1 METRN
6 GGRAAGDEGV
16 GDSMPVGMVQSRS
29 PTGAQG
35 QERSPCRGREVRGWG
50 TCGGGPPRMGRF
62 GTGDSGANV
71 GPQDRL
77 CRCHCSLQT
86 SVGVSRTR
94 PRRWGLLRPIH
105 ACRKLLLRAR
115 RSNRKVF
122 ALVSS
127 LILKK
132 HPEVTLR
139 SPRSGKVL
147 PSFRDAVVCISAL
160 SGYARHSL
168 AASKAPLGTC

>member
-1 METRN
+1 MQ
-6 GGRAAGDEGV
+6 RAGSARV
-16 GDSMPVGMVQSRS
+16 GDVL
-29 PTGAQG
+29 
-35 QERSPCRGREVRGWG
+35 
-50 TCGGGPPRMGRF
+50 GGGPPRMGRF

-127 LILKK
+127 LMLKK

-139 SPRSGKVL
+139 SPRSEKVL